1 MSASD
6 PDVPTGPESAAQSG
20 GPSTRVV
27 VAESDKC
34 GDEVRA
40 NIAVLVDEQ
49 HVEVA
54 VTLPPADASAARARI
69 ADPLRALQLT
79 TAFEALPEQFAI
91 GVAGDEA
98 RAPAPRA
105 STDQLRALFDRA
117 EREQRALWLGW
128 SIPREVAVAHAVL
141 LDEQLEDAVVAL
153 GSVLALLAQ
162 PPGRHA
168 PVPREPAASRR
179 RDKREASR
187 GEDDRPGA
195 KRRARARDEGT
206 ALSRAGH
213 SQYPEQGDRE
223 PEPAAEPEAR
233 EYDGAGS
240 PRAQRASSKGPVR
253 AGVRL
258 RRSRGAD
265 SGRSIEKGSQVR
277 VLDGAFCGKVGVVQ
291 EVDAKGRARVMLGL
305 LAVRVDVRDLARCA
319 EGRNR
324 PLLST
329 SHRKRMPVRS

>member
-1 MSASD
+1 VSASD
-6 PDVPTGPESAAQSG
+6 PDVPTGPESAVQSG

-27 VAESDKC
+27 VAESDKG

-69 ADPLRALQLT
+69 ADPVRALQLT

-105 STDQLRALFDRA
+105 SNDQLRALFDRA

-179 RDKREASR
+179 RDKRDASR

-223 PEPAAEPEAR
+223 PEPAAEPDAR

-240 PRAQRASSKGPVR
+240 PRAQRASFKGPVR

-265 SGRSIEKGSQVR
+265 SGRSIEKGSHVR